1 MKKVDT
7 KKANKIETVVT
18 LWFVALSF
26 VLIWFL
32 SLSLKADKMAEEIR
46 LNQELLS
53 EMSSDINSAVVGYQ
67 MSVNEMRY
75 ITEIYAETANDEFKR
90 DVRESKLDE
99 ADSIAVSTRIY
110 FISDEY
116 PDFSR
121 ATDMV
126 ERYDDSYSILLS
138 ANDTID
144 AYNDLVKTQN
154 DLIRKYNKRLW
165 NPLHITIPEVVE
177 IGSLRTLL

>member
-1 MKKVDT
+1 MKKIDT
-7 KKANKIETVVT
+7 KKSNKIETVVT
-18 LWFVALSF
+18 LWFVTLSF

-32 SLSLKADKMAEEIR
+32 SMSLKADKMSEEIR

-75 ITEIYAETANDEFKR
+75 ITEIYAENANDEFKK

-99 ADSIAVSTRIY
+99 ASSIALSTRIY

-121 ATDMV
+121 ETNMV
-126 ERYDDSYSILLS
+126 ERYDDAYSILLS
-138 ANDTID
+138 VSDDID
-144 AYNDLVKTQN
+144 AYNDLVKVQN
-154 DLIRKYNKRLW
+154 ELIKKYNDRFW

-177 IGSLRTLL
+177 MGSLRTLL